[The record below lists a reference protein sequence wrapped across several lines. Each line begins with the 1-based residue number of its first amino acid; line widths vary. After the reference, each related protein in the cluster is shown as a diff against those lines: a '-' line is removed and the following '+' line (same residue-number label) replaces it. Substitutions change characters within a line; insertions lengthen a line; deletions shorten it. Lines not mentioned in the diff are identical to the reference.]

1 MISTEQFAALT
12 TRFRPEAAR
21 GMNAVYQLTLTGDEG
36 GIWHMVV
43 ADETCR
49 VCPGAA
55 ANPNTEITVSCDDW
69 EALLAGELDAMSAVL
84 RGQVKIAGDVGL
96 ATRLASLFGM

>member
-1 MISTEQFAALT
+1 MISTEQLAALA

-49 VCPGAA
+49 VFPGAA
-55 ANPNTEITVSCDDW
+55 ANANTEITVSCDDW
-69 EALLAGELDAMSAVL
+69 EALLAGKLNAMSAVL
-84 RGQVKIAGDVGL
+84 GGQVKIAGDVGL
-96 ATRLASLFGM
+96 ATRLPSLFGM